1 MSRLYLEPVGDA
13 DQDQEEVINS
23 REITEEIM
31 ETRAELTV
39 REVVAVEC
47 NLVEAVITH
56 VEAKVY
62 GMAIEDEE
70 VQTNIRRTIGLGDTA
85 EYADSL
91 GIVTYSGVRSYQS
104 TFQEETRRALQRTS
118 ARNAWERIKSRVIT
132 NPTCDTESTSAP
144 QP

>member
-1 MSRLYLEPVGDA
+1 
-13 DQDQEEVINS
+13 
-23 REITEEIM
+23 M

-62 GMAIEDEE
+62 GMVIEDEE

-91 GIVTYSGVRSYQS
+91 VIVTYSGVRSYQS
-104 TFQEETRRALQRTS
+104 TFQEEM
-118 ARNAWERIKSRVIT
+118 
-132 NPTCDTESTSAP
+132 
-144 QP
+144 